1 MLTWIKGRYWITI
14 VIGHVTKSSFN
25 PFPMINRPQT
35 PRPEWTVTL
44 EPKIWHPSKFY
55 YEITHVHLNTD
66 LNNCCIF
73 ISSVP

>member
-14 VIGHVTKSSFN
+14 VIGHVTKCSFN
-25 PFPMINRPQT
+25 TFPMINRPRT
-35 PRPEWTVTL
+35 PSSAWIVRLDPM
-44 EPKIWHPSKFY
+44 IWHPSKIS